1 MCLSPHEM
9 TSARLE
15 ELIQQSEDFLADERF
30 AGPGWSYQR
39 QVHEG
44 RIENMRR
51 LLKERA
57 ENGTY

>member
-15 ELIQQSEDFLADERF
+15 ELIQASENFLADPYF
-30 AGPGWSYQR
+30 NSSWLR
-39 QVHEG
+39 QIHEG
-44 RIENMRR
+44 RIENYRQ

-57 ENGTY
+57 DAGTY

>member
-15 ELIQQSEDFLADERF
+15 ELIQESEKLLGNSNVLTSDWR
-30 AGPGWSYQR
+30 R
-39 QVHEG
+39 RVHEG
-44 RIENMRR
+44 RIENYKK

-57 ENGTY
+57 DNGTY